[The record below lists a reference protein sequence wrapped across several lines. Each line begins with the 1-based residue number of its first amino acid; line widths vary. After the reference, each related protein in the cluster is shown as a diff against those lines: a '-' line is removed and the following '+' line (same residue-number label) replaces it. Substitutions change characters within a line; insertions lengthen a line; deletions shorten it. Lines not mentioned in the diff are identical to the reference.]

1 MTSRRLF
8 LTSTF
13 AGCALARDA
22 SRLRARPSASPVTSE
37 PGLRA
42 LGLRKNRDAQLY
54 VPAKAAE
61 SGKPAPFLMYLHG
74 ATGSEQMGIKRY
86 RDFADTFGFILLSP
100 ASAGGTWDAIRDGY
114 GPDVRALDDAL
125 TKAFAMCNVDPQRVG
140 VCGFSDGASYALGL
154 GLSNG
159 DLFSSVMAW
168 SPGFVP
174 PGIDRQGKPRV
185 FVSHGTNDPILPIE
199 SCSRVLVPDLKKR
212 GYAVTYREF
221 EGVHTVPREVSEEA
235 LRWFLQ

>member
-1 MTSRRLF
+1 M
-8 LTSTF
+8 
-13 AGCALARDA
+13 
-22 SRLRARPSASPVTSE
+22 
-37 PGLRA
+37 
-42 LGLRKNRDAQLY
+42 
-54 VPAKAAE
+54 PA
-61 SGKPAPFLMYLHG
+61 F
-74 ATGSEQMGIKRY
+74 EQMGIKRY
-86 RDFADTFGFILLSP
+86 REFADTFGFILLSP
-100 ASAGGTWDAIRDGY
+100 ASQGGTWDAIGDGY
-114 GPDVRALDDAL
+114 GPDVRALDAAL
-125 TKAFAMCNVDPQRVG
+125 TKVFTICNVDPARVG

-159 DLFSSVMAW
+159 ELFQSVIAW

-174 PGIDRQGKPRV
+174 QGIDRQGKPRV
-185 FVSHGTNDPILPIE
+185 FVSHGTNDPILPID